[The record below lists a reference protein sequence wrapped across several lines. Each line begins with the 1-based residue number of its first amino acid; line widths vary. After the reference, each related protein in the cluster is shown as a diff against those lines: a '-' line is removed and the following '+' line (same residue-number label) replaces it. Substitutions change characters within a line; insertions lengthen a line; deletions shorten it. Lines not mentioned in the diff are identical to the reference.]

1 MEELPQL
8 LLKALLNLEYL
19 QLELWNKPLYLQ
31 FVDQKLG
38 ILKLSVLLGGY
49 IMTRFQNLRQ
59 LVSFCQQ
66 VHLWLE
72 VSVTLSILIEWR
84 WEWLFFIGWTMN
96 RWFDISS
103 IKRILGRKLK
113 PMKSLNYKG
122 LHPNRLKM
130 NNMLLSTLMHKLV
143 WQNKRKSK
151 EQQKVRKI
159 KIKIQNFHKF
169 KRRKVLPSRQLLIPP
184 KKKSIIKM
192 SKRRTRARNQLKHKL
207 RKMIRKMT
215 KNSLNKKIN
224 KNIKTVIKRNWR
236 SCKNILMSKMKIKG
250 KLLWKCLGLNKWNI
264 WNRRSNRSRNR

>member
-1 MEELPQL
+1 MEELPLL

-19 QLELWNKPLYLQ
+19 QLELWNKQLYLQ

-59 LVSFCQQ
+59 LVSFYQQ

-84 WEWLFFIGWTMN
+84 WEWLYFIGWTMN

-122 LHPNRLKM
+122 LHPNQSKM
-130 NNMLLSTLMHKLV
+130 NNMLLSIWMHKLV
-143 WQNKRKSK
+143 WQNKR
-151 EQQKVRKI
+151 
-159 KIKIQNFHKF
+159 
-169 KRRKVLPSRQLLIPP
+169 
-184 KKKSIIKM
+184 
-192 SKRRTRARNQLKHKL
+192 
-207 RKMIRKMT
+207 
-215 KNSLNKKIN
+215 
-224 KNIKTVIKRNWR
+224 
-236 SCKNILMSKMKIKG
+236 
-250 KLLWKCLGLNKWNI
+250 
-264 WNRRSNRSRNR
+264 